1 MLRVLHDMTLSELFD
16 TTTIVN
22 PDDGLTVE
30 VFPVARGWLV
40 RMIDDD
46 SGNIVGQRLFTDEPA
61 ALAYAHKIAGVDAW
75 LRSGGIA

>member
-1 MLRVLHDMTLSELFD
+1 MTLSELFD

-22 PDDGLTVE
+22 PDDGVTVT
-30 VFPVARGWLV
+30 VFPVVRGWMA
-40 RMIDDD
+40 RMVDDD
-46 SGNIVGQRLFTDEPA
+46 SGNIVGQRLFTDEPT

>member
-1 MLRVLHDMTLSELFD
+1 MTLNELFD

-22 PDDGLTVE
+22 PDDGVTVT
-30 VFPVARGWLV
+30 VFPVARGWMT
-40 RMIDDD
+40 RMVDDD
-46 SGNIVGQRLFTDEPA
+46 SGNIVGQSLFTNEPD

>member
-1 MLRVLHDMTLSELFD
+1 VLRVLHDMTLNQLFD

-22 PDDGLTVE
+22 PDDGVTVT
-30 VFPVARGWLV
+30 VFPVARGWMA